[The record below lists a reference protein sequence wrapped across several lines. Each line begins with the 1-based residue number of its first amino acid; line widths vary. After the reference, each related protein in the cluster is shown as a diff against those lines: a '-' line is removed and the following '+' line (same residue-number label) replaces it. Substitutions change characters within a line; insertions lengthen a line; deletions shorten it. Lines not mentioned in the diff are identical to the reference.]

1 MSFQKHESGA
11 SKQRALKIR
20 NEYEAK
26 IPKLSNFF
34 QPIENLAFEPKIKKT
49 VGKIDANTDKKILT
63 EFEIN
68 KDPALWSSMSETVRE

>member
-1 MSFQKHESGA
+1 MSFRKHESGA

-34 QPIENLAFEPKIKKT
+34 QPIENPAFEPKMKKT
-49 VGKIDANTDKKILT
+49 DGEIDTNTNKVNLT
-63 EFEIN
+63 
-68 KDPALWSSMSETVRE
+68 